1 MNETQNEP
9 ECANP
14 LFLKWVGEWYSDAC
28 KRNTKTQFTL
38 QKAYT
43 SLQRYPLRIDN
54 PQDAVQL
61 QGIGQTIADRL
72 AKKLARWQK
81 ENGITPASH
90 QHDGGGRQE
99 PSAECEQ
106 EAVVGGANAT
116 RVGGARDGARDVQAT
131 QQRTTGSARIYVPRY
146 RTGAFALLI
155 GLYKTLCLYGPD
167 YYIPKSELI
176 PLCEQY
182 TDTPFHVAGTIGGGG
197 SHRGRGGGGGGGS
210 HAQHTAWSGIKTLE
224 TKSMVERQGR
234 IKFCL
239 TEEGLAIS
247 KKVVELLRTRGELPD
262 DDNRI
267 FAEFETRE
275 EQQQQQQ
282 QEHQQADDGGYRVSL
297 QSDSLDNPGSE
308 HSLSSFCDPP
318 APRTTTA
325 QPSLLA
331 TATEKRTAGGPTR
344 SANSATMMSRAS
356 SSGTSFSRQS
366 SVAGASEIELTDL
379 VRYPKGEYDIIL
391 VVDNREVH
399 SSADR
404 ALIQRELEDQEGI
417 ALEIRPLTVGDY
429 LWIARAKK
437 TGACRHLPDIVLDY
451 VVERKRMD
459 DLCASIRDGRYRE
472 QHSRIHGTGFTNVFY
487 VVEGNDLDAVS
498 RLGENIVSS
507 ALSRIQIHNGFH
519 LKRMPSFEATLRLL
533 RQITCALQT
542 ALGDVHAIPDS
553 VVGHKGFAKVKK
565 NLHSR
570 FPQLHLALTFD
581 AYDVVSNKSATLVV
595 GEIYLRMLRT
605 LRGTSADKA
614 ITIARRYHTPRQLI
628 DALESAGNDD
638 GGKVLSDLLVE
649 GSCRKLGPVIGK
661 RVADFWTS
669 TTFS

>member
-1 MNETQNEP
+1 MTETQSEP

-38 QKAYT
+38 HKAYT

-61 QGIGQTIADRL
+61 QGIGQAIADRL

-81 ENGITPASH
+81 ENGITPASPNH
-90 QHDGGGRQE
+90 YRDGGRQE
-99 PSAECEQ
+99 SSAECEQ
-106 EAVVGGANAT
+106 EVVAGVNGTGGDEARAD
-116 RVGGARDGARDVQAT
+116 ARDLQAA

-182 TDTPFHVAGTIGGGG
+182 TDTPFHVAGSIGGGG
-197 SHRGRGGGGGGGS
+197 SHRGGGGGGGGG

-262 DDNRI
+262 NDNRI

-275 EQQQQQQ
+275 EKQQQ
-282 QEHQQADDGGYRVSL
+282 QEYQQTDDGEYRVSL
-297 QSDSLDNPGSE
+297 QSDSFDNPGSE

-318 APRTTTA
+318 APRITTA

-331 TATEKRTAGGPTR
+331 AAKRTAGGPIR
-344 SANSATMMSRAS
+344 PANGATMMSRAS

-366 SVAGASEIELTDL
+366 SVAGASEIELNDL
-379 VRYPKGEYDIIL
+379 VRYPRGEYDVIL

-404 ALIQRELEDQEGI
+404 ALIQRELEDHEGVA

-437 TGACRHLPDIVLDY
+437 TGACRHLPDVVLDY

-487 VVEGNDLDAVS
+487 VVEGNDPDAVS
-498 RLGENIVSS
+498 RLGENIVNS
-507 ALSRIQIHNGFH
+507 ALSRIQVHNGFH
-519 LKRMPSFEATLRLL
+519 LKRLPSFEATLRLL

-542 ALGDVHAIPDS
+542 ALGDIHAIPDS

-605 LRGTSADKA
+605 LRGISADKA
-614 ITIARRYHTPRQLI
+614 ITIARQYHTPRLLI

-638 GGKVLSDLLVE
+638 GGGKVLSDLLVD
-649 GSCRKLGPVIGK
+649 GSCRKLGPVLGK